1 MIWEHWEKTPYVII
15 LAIFWVLRLY
25 NTPSHPYTSP
35 RHLQTS
41 TRHPQTPYRHPPH
54 TLQTPFRN
62 SQDALYSNF
71 GCCQSLSLFNPQYTP
86 HLPSHPP
93 DIHRH
98 TKTPQTPFVHYS
110 DTLQMFSRHPS
121 ETLKTPSK
129 AILDVVS
136 LFNPQYTPHTLQT
149 HIDAP
154 DTLCTLSGHPP
165 DSRRPPADTP
175 QKNLMTPS
183 GILDFVSLYIY
194 NL

>member
-1 MIWEHWEKTPYVII
+1 M
-15 LAIFWVLRLY
+15 
-25 NTPSHPYTSP
+25 SP
-35 RHLQTS
+35 RHLSETLKTS
-41 TRHPQTPYRHPPH
+41 I
-54 TLQTPFRN
+54 
-62 SQDALYSNF
+62 YSNF

-98 TKTPQTPFVHYS
+98 TQMPQTPFIHYP
-110 DTLQMFSRHPS
+110 DTLQMCSRHPS

-165 DSRRPPADTP
+165 DSRRPPADTL
-175 QKNLMTPS
+175 QKKSHDALRNFGFCQSIHL
-183 GILDFVSLYIY
+183 
-194 NL
+194 